1 MSEPS
6 HDARLM
12 ELETK
17 LAYQEATLDTL
28 SQELI
33 RQHQLIEQL
42 QRAVRALAERL
53 PMPTPEGAMR
63 GSLEDE
69 VPPHY

>member
-17 LAYQEATLDTL
+17 LAYQEATLETL
-28 SQELI
+28 NQELI
-33 RQHQLIEQL
+33 RQQQLVEQL
-42 QRAVRALAERL
+42 QRAVRTLAERL
-53 PMPTPEGAMR
+53 PAPTPEGAAR

-69 VPPHY
+69 IPPHY